1 MSEILTMNTERVKP
15 ENPELKINE
24 SLCNL
29 YLTDYCIILFQTP
42 MTLLFQ
48 KLLKWQENEDN
59 EQELNLLK
67 KIV

>member
-1 MSEILTMNTERVKP
+1 MNTERVKP